1 MAATTENDGPKT
13 PKALPT
19 PKAKATPATPPQ
31 NDAAGPVLADPKVKP
46 HDEGKGMEKARV
58 EEKVKERVVIE
69 QDLAVRPELQLKRRR
84 YHVDSI
90 LVPEQHA
97 PKEG

>member
-1 MAATTENDGPKT
+1 MMPLGQCWLIRRKSLMM
-13 PKALPT
+13 K
-19 PKAKATPATPPQ
+19 
-31 NDAAGPVLADPKVKP
+31 
-46 HDEGKGMEKARV
+46 EKARV

-69 QDLAVRPELQLKRRR
+69 QDLAVHPELQLKRRR